1 MALFLTS
8 PCDASRDWIMV
19 GGRGIGPRASFLSG
33 MRSTIELSAQWSRDI
48 EKADPMNYP
57 PGLWEIILQHAYNW
71 ACMRKF
77 LTRRN
82 VVIGAI
88 VLAVIGIWWWRGR
101 AAKRLAAEQ
110 VKVVA
115 VERKDVVET
124 LTVSGKVEAKKK
136 AILNFPV
143 PGKLGFVRVSEGDEV
158 QKGAWLMGE
167 DLADLQAAQTRAYYS
182 YLAADANAKQV
193 EDEVKGHDSDETYEQ
208 KNDRVG
214 AQTARD
220 SAYEAWLV
228 TQRGVANS
236 ILKAPFAGIVTGLTT
251 EVVGDT
257 VGVTDGATVVD
268 PASLY
273 FEVEIDESDV
283 GKTFTGEE
291 VKLKLDAF
299 EGREFSGSL
308 TEIGFVSRVSST
320 GATVYPAKVMF
331 ENDEETKRLR
341 LGMNG
346 DAEIIMG
353 KTGAVLTVPV
363 EAVVDGKVEREG
375 GEKINVEM
383 GLASDTDVEIKSGLN
398 EGDKVVI

>member
-1 MALFLTS
+1 
-8 PCDASRDWIMV
+8 
-19 GGRGIGPRASFLSG
+19 
-33 MRSTIELSAQWSRDI
+33 
-48 EKADPMNYP
+48 MNYP

-167 DLADLQAAQTRAYYS
+167 DLGDLQAAQTRAYYA

-208 KNDRVG
+208 KNARVG

-283 GKTFTGEE
+283 GKTFTGQE

-398 EGDKVVI
+398 EGDKVVIK